1 MANVDNI
8 TQAVRVSMELFR
20 DEMVNQLATKNINA
34 SGKLSASAEDV
45 IIDSE
50 GFVSGTVRA
59 NSYWFY
65 RNFGRGPTQ
74 NTGSGQLRPKIE
86 QWIKDKGIVAKERNG
101 KTPTDS
107 ELAFLIT
114 RKIHRDGYEAKAFVS
129 DTTDIVQPEIDKLI
143 ADAAFKDLNSQLT

>member
-8 TQAVRVSMELFR
+8 TQAVRVRMELFR

-74 NTGSGQLRPKIE
+74 NTGSGQLRPKIR
-86 QWIKDKGIVAKERNG
+86 QWIDDKGINPKGNIS
-101 KTPTDS
+101 KD
-107 ELAFLIT
+107 ELAYLIT
-114 RKIHRDGYEAKAFVS
+114 RKIHRDGYEGKAFVS

>member
-20 DEMVNQLATKNINA
+20 DEMIKQLAEQNINA

-50 GFVSGTVRA
+50 GFVSGSVRA
-59 NSYWFY
+59 NQYWFY
-65 RNFGRGPTQ
+65 RNFGRGATV
-74 NTGSGQLRPKIE
+74 NNGSGQLRPKIR
-86 QWIKDKGIVAKERNG
+86 QWIDDKGI
-101 KTPTDS
+101 TPKGNISKD

-114 RKIHRDGYEAKAFVS
+114 RKIHREGYEGKAFVS
-129 DTTDIVQPEIDKLI
+129 DTTDVVQPEIDKLI
-143 ADAAFKDLNSQLT
+143 ARAAFEDLNAQLK

>member
-20 DEMVNQLATKNINA
+20 DEMIKQLAEQNINA

-45 IIDSE
+45 IVDSE

-59 NSYWFY
+59 NQYWFY
-65 RNFGRGPTQ
+65 RNFGRGATV
-74 NTGSGQLRPKIE
+74 NSGNGQLRPKIR
-86 QWIKDKGIVAKERNG
+86 QWIDDKGI
-101 KTPTDS
+101 TPKGNISKD
-107 ELAFLIT
+107 ELAYLIT
-114 RKIHRDGYEAKAFVS
+114 RKIHREGYEGKAFVS
-129 DTTDIVQPEIDKLI
+129 DTTDVVQPEIDKLI

>member
-20 DEMVNQLATKNINA
+20 DEMIKQLAEQNINA
-34 SGKLSASAEDV
+34 SGKLSASTEDV
-45 IIDSE
+45 IVDSE

-59 NSYWFY
+59 NQYWFY
-65 RNFGRGPTQ
+65 RNFGRGATV
-74 NTGSGQLRPKIE
+74 NGGTGKLRPKIE

-114 RKIHRDGYEAKAFVS
+114 RKIHRDGYEGKAFVS
-129 DTTDIVQPEIDKLI
+129 DTTDVVQPEIDKLI
-143 ADAAFKDLNSQLT
+143 ADAAFKDLNSLLT

>member
-20 DEMVNQLATKNINA
+20 DEMIKQLAEKNINA
-34 SGKLSASAEDV
+34 SGRLSASAEDV
-45 IIDSE
+45 IVDSE

-74 NTGSGQLRPKIE
+74 NTGSGQLRPKIR
-86 QWIKDKGIVAKERNG
+86 QWIDDKGINPKGNIS
-101 KTPTDS
+101 KD

-114 RKIHRDGYEAKAFVS
+114 RKIHREGYEGKAFVS
-129 DTTDIVQPEIDKLI
+129 DTTDVVQPEIDKLI

>member
-20 DEMVNQLATKNINA
+20 DEMIKQLAEKNINA
-34 SGKLSASAEDV
+34 SGRLSASAEDV
-45 IIDSE
+45 IVDSE

-74 NTGSGQLRPKIE
+74 NTGSGQLRPKIR
-86 QWIKDKGIVAKERNG
+86 QWIDDKGINPKG
-101 KTPTDS
+101 KISKD
-107 ELAFLIT
+107 ELAYLIT
-114 RKIHRDGYEAKAFVS
+114 RKIHREGYEGKAFVS
-129 DTTDIVQPEIDKLI
+129 DTTDVVQPEIDKLI

>member
-20 DEMVNQLATKNINA
+20 DEMIKQLAEKNINA
-34 SGKLSASAEDV
+34 SGRLSASAEDV

-74 NTGSGQLRPKIE
+74 NTGSGQLRPKIR
-86 QWIKDKGIVAKERNG
+86 QWIDDKGINPKGNIS
-101 KTPTDS
+101 KD

-114 RKIHRDGYEAKAFVS
+114 RKIHREGYEGKAFVS
-129 DTTDIVQPEIDKLI
+129 DTTDVVQPEIDKLI

>member
-74 NTGSGQLRPKIE
+74 NTGSGQLRPKIR
-86 QWIKDKGIVAKERNG
+86 QWIDDKGINPKGNIS
-101 KTPTDS
+101 KD
-107 ELAFLIT
+107 ELAYLIT
-114 RKIHRDGYEAKAFVS
+114 RKIHREGYEGKAFVS